1 MRYNGLKRD
10 RFAVFG
16 AAAGENM
23 LKQLKFDFYKILKSR
38 ALFVVWI
45 LMLLFCLVNPVMAIV
60 QKSTDD
66 VYSQLQASGAMIPVS
81 IIFSVLLSAKDLS
94 SGYIKNI
101 YSFTNKLCY
110 IVSKVVYIFSCCLIY
125 ALGEILF
132 AVIGNYCF
140 GSGVF
145 YDASRYSLGEIFPLG
160 YFIADY
166 MLEILNCTAIGVV
179 CCFLCMLLKKEY
191 IVLIIMLLYLFLG
204 SSSLYAVINNLAGAD
219 FYIEPYTLFG
229 FSMNGGVTSISDN
242 LFWETI
248 LPGVIVPVCYI
259 LVFGFFSWL
268 ILKKR
273 NV

>member
-1 MRYNGLKRD
+1 
-10 RFAVFG
+10 
-16 AAAGENM
+16 M
-23 LKQLKFDFYKILKSR
+23 LKQLKFDFYKIIRSKSF
-38 ALFVVWI
+38 FVVWV
-45 LMLLFCLVNPVMAIV
+45 LMILFCMVNPVMAIV
-60 QKSTDD
+60 QQSTDD
-66 VYSQLQASGAMIPVS
+66 VYSQLQAGGAMIPVS
-81 IIFSVLLSAKDLS
+81 IVFSVLLSAKDLS

-110 IVSKVVYIFSCCLIY
+110 IVSKAVYIFSCCILY

-145 YDASRYSLGEIFPLG
+145 YDASRYTLGEIFPLG
-160 YFIADY
+160 YFITDY
-166 MLEILNCTAIGVV
+166 LLEILNSTAIGVV

-191 IVLIIMLLYLFLG
+191 IVLIIALLYLFVG
-204 SSSLYAVINNLAGAD
+204 SGAVYIVINTIIGHG
-219 FYIEPYTLFG
+219 FSIEPYTLFS
-229 FSMNGGVTSISDN
+229 FWPTVDYDN

-268 ILKKR
+268 ILKTR